1 MAMPSNQLLIALSEN
16 HRRSVSITLQLVD
29 KTLCEWDDW
38 ARGRLRAGVM
48 YRQQDT
54 ISSQQKSELQ
64 HKIINIRQL
73 IARLRDDLQ
82 LETSTVAT
90 GQSMVGQAALLWEML
105 VELNSRSLGGYGK
118 VPEQLAIYLD
128 PIGNKLAEEMNEIA
142 RLFSQP
148 TSGVTEA

>member
-1 MAMPSNQLLIALSEN
+1 MATPSNMPLIALSEN
-16 HRRSVSITLQLVD
+16 HRRSISITLQLVD
-29 KTLCEWDDW
+29 KTRCEWDDW
-38 ARGRLRAGVM
+38 SRGSVRAGVL

-64 HKIINIRQL
+64 HKIVNIRQL

-90 GQSMVGQAALLWEML
+90 AQSILGQAALLWEML
-105 VELNSRSLGGYGK
+105 VELNSHSLGGYGK
-118 VPEQLAIYLD
+118 VPAQLASYLD
-128 PIGNKLAEEMNEIA
+128 PIGNHLAEEMNEIP

-148 TSGVTEA
+148 ASGGTGT